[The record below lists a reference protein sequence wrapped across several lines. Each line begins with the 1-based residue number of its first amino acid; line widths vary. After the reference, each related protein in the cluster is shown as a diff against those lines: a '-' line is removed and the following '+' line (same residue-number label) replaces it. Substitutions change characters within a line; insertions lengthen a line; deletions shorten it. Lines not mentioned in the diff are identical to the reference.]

1 MKKRRLRKDRLGIL
15 LVILIVF
22 LIFITSLFSSNDDLY
37 KNYKK
42 TTRFTVVDN
51 TLDEVIMSDVNN
63 NPNITYQ
70 AKTVNNVPILE
81 AYINDGISKP
91 LVFVL
96 HGLDGCKENNIY
108 LLTKFAEQGFYA
120 VSLDASGHGKR
131 TDGSHM
137 FYEIVVQT
145 GYDCMMLIDYYAKD
159 ELVDENNYGVT

>member
-51 TLDEVIMSDVNN
+51 TLDEVIMNDVNS
-63 NPNITYQ
+63 NPNISYQ
-70 AKTVNNVPILE
+70 AKTVNSVPILE

-91 LVFVL
+91 LVFRWL
-96 HGLDGCKENNIY
+96 
-108 LLTKFAEQGFYA
+108 
-120 VSLDASGHGKR
+120 
-131 TDGSHM
+131 
-137 FYEIVVQT
+137 
-145 GYDCMMLIDYYAKD
+145 
-159 ELVDENNYGVT
+159 